1 MKRILLITVIAIM
14 TAVSL
19 FAQSKMSNRT
29 RVIATAVKNN
39 RSSQS
44 PSLTTLKSVNN
55 VDYITV
61 FVRFN
66 GAIDASVIEKYGGQ
80 VRTKYPE
87 TSIVT
92 ANVPVSALEALAA
105 DENIAYIEASQK
117 TRTKMDQARSASNAQ
132 KVFDGVS
139 PLPHAFK
146 GNGVIVGIVDQEIQ
160 VSHINF
166 WNEDKTR
173 YRIKSFWN
181 QNKNGS
187 GGFGYTYGRFF
198 TDSASILAAGYDM
211 SSMESGHATHVTG
224 IAAGADHSLDY
235 YGMAGEADIVITS
248 TTGEDADLTDGA
260 QYIFHYA
267 DSVGKPCVINIS
279 MGGELGPHDGTDLCS
294 SVLEG
299 LVKPGNVIIG
309 AAGNSGGVNVHLGKD
324 FTPEDSIAGTFIEL
338 MYEWWMP
345 YAMMEA
351 WGEEGNDFEFAI
363 VAYSPSGDSI
373 FYSTPFFRASQDTS
387 FRYRANVT
395 GTRAIKFSADIA
407 SGINPLNNKPNIA
420 IEYEQDDV
428 SSSLKIGVL
437 LRSDSGHVDLWCN
450 DYCSAF
456 TDNGYASRGW
466 MSGDDAMSIGEGI
479 AISKK
484 VVAVASYVN
493 KAESYDSTKGDIS
506 YFSSRGPSADG
517 RLKPEIAAPGE
528 GVYSS
533 LPDKLY
539 YSYGNEYTTYNGK
552 KYYYGSMSGTSMA
565 CPYVTGVVATWLEA
579 NPNLDYDDLIDIFAH
594 TAKKDNFTGSDLPD
608 YTWGYGKIDAYE
620 GLMYILGYPEGIE
633 NVTDHQIVAIY
644 PNPTVD
650 LFTIGFASAD
660 NNVTV
665 SVYDLSGRQ
674 VMSASLGNVSAGE
687 ERTFSLDGVP
697 TGIYT
702 VRIAGA
708 KQSKCYKL
716 VKQ

>member
-1 MKRILLITVIAIM
+1 M
-14 TAVSL
+14 TMVTLSA

-29 RVIATAVKNN
+29 KIIANSVDKIHPDKAPSHATVKTVN
-39 RSSQS
+39 
-44 PSLTTLKSVNN
+44 SVEF
-55 VDYITV
+55 VTV

-66 GAIDASVIEKYGGQ
+66 GNIDRSLIEKYGGQ
-80 VRTKYPE
+80 VRAEY
-87 TSIVT
+87 TSISTIT
-92 ANVPVSALEALAA
+92 ANVPLASLEALAS
-105 DENIAYIEASQK
+105 EQSIAYIEASQK
-117 TRTKMDQARSASNAQ
+117 TRTKMNLARSASNAQ

-139 PLPHAFK
+139 PLPHSFK
-146 GNGVIVGIVDQEIQ
+146 GNGVIVGVVDQEIQ

-173 YRIKSFWN
+173 YRIKAFWN
-181 QNKNGS
+181 QNKSGS
-187 GGFGYTYGRFF
+187 GGCGYTYGMFY
-198 TDSASILAAGYDM
+198 TDSASILAAGYDF

-260 QYIFHYA
+260 QFISHYA

-294 SVLEG
+294 SVLAG

-309 AAGNSGGVNVHLGKD
+309 AAGNSGSVNVHLGKD

-345 YAMMEA
+345 YALMEA
-351 WGEEGNDFEFAI
+351 WGEAGNDFEFAI

-395 GTRAIKFSADIA
+395 GTRPVKFSADIA

-420 IEYEQDDV
+420 VEYEMDDV
-428 SSSLKIGVL
+428 SSSFKIGVL

-456 TDNGYASRGW
+456 TDNGYADRGW
-466 MSGDDAMSIGEGI
+466 LSGDDAMSIGEGI

-517 RLKPEIAAPGE
+517 RQKPEIAAPGE
-528 GVYSS
+528 GITSS

-579 NPNLDYDDLIDIFAH
+579 NPNLDYDDLIDIFEH
-594 TAKKDNFTGSDLPD
+594 TAMKDNFTGSDLPD

-620 GLMYILGYPEGIE
+620 GLLYILGNPEGVE
-633 NVTDHQIVAIY
+633 NSSDHQIVALY
-644 PNPTVD
+644 PNPVVD
-650 LFTIGFASAD
+650 QFTIGFAADD
-660 NNVTV
+660 NNVIV
-665 SVYDLSGRQ
+665 SVFDISGRQ
-674 VMSASLGNVSAGE
+674 IMSTTLGNISAGE
-687 ERTFSLDGVP
+687 ERSFSLAAP
-697 TGIYT
+697 AGIYT

-708 KQSKCYKL
+708 KQTKCYKI